1 MCLCLMAD
9 LFIYFLSFLLFQGP
23 VIQQTERR
31 VVQSSNYSC
40 RNLNLTSTLIKLR
53 LTFSIA
59 TPYHSLSAVKGLL
72 GITNYL
78 FFNHPSNTHR
88 PFWRDL
94 TVPTLLP
101 WIIGHLQ
108 HEKSLAGTK
117 HALTNCVDSYQVC
130 QIWAQWWGWDR
141 GRHRLDWTLA
151 TI

>member
-1 MCLCLMAD
+1 MAD

-59 TPYHSLSAVKGLL
+59 TSYHSLSAVKGLL

-130 QIWAQWWGWDR
+130 QIWAQWRGWDR